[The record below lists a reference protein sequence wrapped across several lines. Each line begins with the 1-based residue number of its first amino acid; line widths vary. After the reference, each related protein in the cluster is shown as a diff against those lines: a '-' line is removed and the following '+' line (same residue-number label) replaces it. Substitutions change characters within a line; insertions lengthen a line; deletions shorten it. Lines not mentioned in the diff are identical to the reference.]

1 MLSWSPYQ
9 GLTGQSCRHPDHDS
23 KEQFNC
29 AVSENR
35 DRPKISILHS
45 SQVSHFP
52 CNPYSQSGGILT
64 AQPLTLFLVINMYV
78 CLWIYSNH
86 FIQNK
91 VGLLGFFFFRWF
103 FSYTIMIFLVI
114 NTVSIIHLYLSFE
127 AHHCPN
133 AVQQNDS
140 QMIFYHHIPVEN
152 KSLHII
158 KPVP

>member
-1 MLSWSPYQ
+1 MLSLSPYQ

-91 VGLLGFFFFRWF
+91 VSLLFFCFFF
-103 FSYTIMIFLVI
+103 
-114 NTVSIIHLYLSFE
+114 
-127 AHHCPN
+127 
-133 AVQQNDS
+133 
-140 QMIFYHHIPVEN
+140 QMIFFLHHYDFFGHKYCIHN
-152 KSLHII
+152 TFISILWSSSLSKCSSAEWFTNDFLSPYTNREQISTYN
-158 KPVP
+158 